1 MSPAANHSLA
11 QNTGLGLLTRSQK
24 AKPVSLFVA
33 LMWGE
38 GRKAL
43 GDQGGEGGRGAIQE
57 PQVISKSRRHAG
69 PQRLGSAF
77 RGCRKGTV
85 EGRGPGPS
93 HSFQSSLKQR
103 RWPCGQVQRH
113 SEYMARGGWGEH
125 CGWGSSFPA
134 PFTVSRFLGW
144 RGDGHAPTPSALLLQ
159 LEGTLKGLAASQR
172 ERTIWPVKERKVV
185 GGSRGPSEGRGPLT
199 VAWSSGG
206 GVQGTR
212 PCSLGNRSQGLP
224 QNELPQSRK

>member
-1 MSPAANHSLA
+1 MSSAANHSPALA
-11 QNTGLGLLTRSQK
+11 QNTDLGLLTRSQK

-93 HSFQSSLKQR
+93 HSFPGSLKER

-113 SEYMARGGWGEH
+113 SECMAR
-125 CGWGSSFPA
+125 
-134 PFTVSRFLGW
+134 R
-144 RGDGHAPTPSALLLQ
+144 
-159 LEGTLKGLAASQR
+159 
-172 ERTIWPVKERKVV
+172 
-185 GGSRGPSEGRGPLT
+185 
-199 VAWSSGG
+199 GG
-206 GVQGTR
+206 GGARWGVLILCPLRCFPFPRLERRWTR
-212 PCSLGNRSQGLP
+212 SNSQCFIAAAVRR
-224 QNELPQSRK
+224 NA